1 MKMPS
6 LLEINFTTV
15 FLFFSDPSHLK
26 RPLELLLGLTQT
38 HPKQDVFLSYPSKKS
53 ATEMSLECG
62 PKMGCPL
69 PNSKRGPNFKYQDI
83 QKDSNANKIWIRIQM
98 HFIYIPLYVHVFR
111 LLKELMCLSNK

>member
-1 MKMPS
+1 MDMAS
-6 LLEINFTTV
+6 LMEVDFTAII
-15 FLFFSDPSHLK
+15 LFFTYRSRLK

-38 HPKQDVFLSYPSKKS
+38 HPKQDVFPSYPSKKS

-111 LLKELMCLSNK
+111 LLKELMCFSNK